1 MTAGQAGFAGS
12 PWHKGP
18 SPRPGG
24 QGSGRRSRHSRVSS
38 SRPCLE
44 GGRGLEPL
52 DPRSGKP
59 DARPGTDAS
68 SRAIFTNQWMRRR
81 SRSRSWSC
89 CSSPSSPRSA
99 RLQGSGRL
107 RGPSTEFRHHS
118 HSTSFSA
125 HSTSK
130 SECPIRIHS
139 KIHEIT

>member
-1 MTAGQAGFAGS
+1 MSPGQAGFAGS
-12 PWHKGP
+12 PRHKGP

-81 SRSRSWSC
+81 SRSRSC

>member
-81 SRSRSWSC
+81 SRSWSC